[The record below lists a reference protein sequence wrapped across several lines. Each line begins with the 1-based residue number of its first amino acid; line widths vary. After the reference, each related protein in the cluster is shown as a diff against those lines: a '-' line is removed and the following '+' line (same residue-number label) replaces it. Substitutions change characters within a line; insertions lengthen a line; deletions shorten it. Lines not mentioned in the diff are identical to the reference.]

1 MKAVALFLHRNP
13 APQLRL
19 LLALD
24 DPSSQRAA
32 FEAARAAEP
41 GLASEPRF
49 TLRAAPLLKLAS
61 DAGVRAAAIAN
72 PANHR
77 LSAKG
82 GGLNRAV
89 HAAAPALEGATRAAF
104 SGGIA
109 AAGRVLAVPLPTDCP
124 LRATQGVEYVIHAVA
139 PNMHPNRPDC
149 LDGDYD
155 TGCRQLAETYEH
167 LFREF
172 VGTVLH

>member
-1 MKAVALFLHRNP
+1 
-13 APQLRL
+13 
-19 LLALD
+19 
-24 DPSSQRAA
+24 
-32 FEAARAAEP
+32 
-41 GLASEPRF
+41 
-49 TLRAAPLLKLAS
+49 
-61 DAGVRAAAIAN
+61 VRAAAIAN

-89 HAAAPALEGATRAAF
+89 HAAAPALESATRAAF
-104 SGGIA
+104 SGGVA
-109 AAGRVLAVPLPTDCP
+109 AAGRVLAVQLPTDCP
-124 LRATQGVEYVIHAVA
+124 LRAAQGVEYVIHAVA